1 MAAAPIDRVTLRI
14 HPFGANAGP
23 NVMRRLINGLSELR
37 ESDLPVLVER
47 SGFAGTVLFAMGVV
61 DAVES
66 GVAIGDTFDI
76 GDRLHAGGMDGPGPT
91 KRRIYVEALG
101 RTIDITAA
109 NALMATAQGKTRFAC
124 RDHHCCPD
132 GARDMLRDPRRH
144 SLLARQRQLAE
155 LAGVPIS
162 QRAEFFVQRIL
173 TPVCDSLS
181 RASQNVPAF
190 LEVHRRVLSVK
201 ETLKSVIAERQ
212 TKRLRSVVSGP
223 APAVAQILSFP
234 STQPKGRVE

>member
-1 MAAAPIDRVTLRI
+1 
-14 HPFGANAGP
+14 
-23 NVMRRLINGLSELR
+23 
-37 ESDLPVLVER
+37 
-47 SGFAGTVLFAMGVV
+47 
-61 DAVES
+61 
-66 GVAIGDTFDI
+66 
-76 GDRLHAGGMDGPGPT
+76 
-91 KRRIYVEALG
+91 
-101 RTIDITAA
+101 
-109 NALMATAQGKTRFAC
+109 
-124 RDHHCCPD
+124 
-132 GARDMLRDPRRH
+132 MLRDPRRH